1 MAFTNPMAIRS
12 WGRPKSCR
20 TALLAILCWEALRGM
35 RQQLSLNVWILANTG
50 LCVWDSFTVGL
61 FGCYQC
67 NIKWNRKRLS
77 MEKTQT
83 RLQLTQCVQ
92 SPTRTGN
99 TGGFPVLQL
108 ALIVGMEGSRSFL
121 KATFLPQHLWA
132 HLLLVKH
139 ASESV
144 LSTSQILSLPVASL
158 LSLDLNCLT
167 YKLPILSFT
176 PSLFPTLISAPGSG
190 SLLAQRGTVWSYPSQ
205 GASPASSP
213 SLAPTLLL
221 CF

>member
-1 MAFTNPMAIRS
+1 
-12 WGRPKSCR
+12 
-20 TALLAILCWEALRGM
+20 
-35 RQQLSLNVWILANTG
+35 
-50 LCVWDSFTVGL
+50 
-61 FGCYQC
+61 
-67 NIKWNRKRLS
+67 

-190 SLLAQRGTVWSYPSQ
+190 SLLAQRGTVWSYFPGSLPSQ
-205 GASPASSP
+205 LPKPGSNSASKIPLGTAEILSSC
-213 SLAPTLLL
+213 
-221 CF
+221 CFLY